1 MQSRPRITVFTST
14 VFAILFFAN
23 YAQAQFEAL
32 NEGQAALEKGHRL
45 KSVRLISE
53 AAEKHPE
60 LKDVLYQYLPVISD
74 YSIEIPFAAARQ
86 LSPAN
91 ASYLETLGES
101 AHQLERVKAMEAIVK
116 AVRGRQI
123 VILNEAHDTPAHR
136 AFGMQLAKALANE
149 GFQYLAIETLALPK
163 SRAGLVDLNFPRLAT
178 GSYSKEPVF
187 GDFIRQAV
195 QFGYKLVAYE
205 IDAEQRKKID
215 RADSYSGVLV
225 REEAQADNIIDA
237 VLKVDPDARIL
248 IFVGYSHATED
259 WSMLEDGRELG
270 WLAARLRRKT
280 DIDPLTIDQVGGSY
294 NIKTGEVDAVY
305 QLLHN
310 EKPMES
316 PTVFRRKDGSCVTS
330 DRYYGKVD
338 MSLFHPLQ
346 EMVKGRPD
354 WLQCDGYR
362 KPFDVRN
369 KEYYRGTRTLL
380 QAFLQDEPDDAIPM
394 DQVVIES
401 GKGDSTLLLPVGRY
415 RLVSQI
421 DDGTSVTIG
430 AIEVR
435 Q

>member
-136 AFGMQLAKALANE
+136 AFGMQVAKALANE

-163 SRAGLVDLNFPRLAT
+163 GRAGLVDLNFPRLAT

-205 IDAEQRKKID
+205 IDAEQGKKID

-237 VLKVDPDARIL
+237 VLKMDPDAKIL

-259 WSMLEDGRELG
+259 WAKLEDGRELG
-270 WLAARLRRKT
+270 WLAADCDAAKRESIHSRSIRSAAPTISRRAKSMPSINCCTTKSLLNHLWFFDEKT
-280 DIDPLTIDQVGGSY
+280 A
-294 NIKTGEVDAVY
+294 AV
-305 QLLHN
+305 
-310 EKPMES
+310 S
-316 PTVFRRKDGSCVTS
+316 PQTCITARSTCRF
-330 DRYYGKVD
+330 
-338 MSLFHPLQ
+338 F
-346 EMVKGRPD
+346 
-354 WLQCDGYR
+354 
-362 KPFDVRN
+362 
-369 KEYYRGTRTLL
+369 
-380 QAFLQDEPDDAIPM
+380 IPC
-394 DQVVIES
+394 
-401 GKGDSTLLLPVGRY
+401 KRW
-415 RLVSQI
+415 
-421 DDGTSVTIG
+421 
-430 AIEVR
+430 
-435 Q
+435 